1 MLYCTFGFKEK
12 KLLYSNLTLYCM
24 KKNMINLLWQPF
36 YMILTGFYGDYCI
49 IDDIWIQFSC
59 QFSPA

>member
-12 KLLYSNLTLYCM
+12 KSYQTYFVL
-24 KKNMINLLWQPF
+24 KKNMKNLLWRPF
-36 YMILTGFYGDYCI
+36 FFILTGCCVDYCF

-59 QFSPA
+59 L